1 MTTYTAPLRDMLF
14 TMKEVAGLDAICAQ
28 PGFEETTPDLVA
40 AILEEASKFAAGVL
54 DPINASGDRQ
64 GVRWNDGVVSTAD
77 GFGLAYASFCETGWN
92 AMPARVELGG
102 QGLPTLVSTAVLEMW
117 KSSNMAF
124 SLCQMLTLGAVEA
137 IAHHGSAELKRR
149 FLPNMVTGK
158 WTGTMNLTEPQ
169 AGSDL
174 SAMRSRAVA
183 EGEHYRVT
191 GTKIFI
197 TWGEHDMA
205 ENIVHLVLARLP
217 DAPEGVKGISLFLC
231 PKFLV
236 NADGTL
242 GERNDL
248 VCASI
253 EHKLGIHAS
262 PTAVMS
268 FGDKGGAVGYLV
280 GEPNKGIAC
289 MFTMMNHARVNVGL
303 EGVGIAER
311 AYQQARA
318 YALDRVQ
325 GRTATKGSKTIIG
338 HPDVRRMLL
347 DMKCRIEAMRSLAY
361 FAAGQMDRAAGHPDA
376 QERLRSQVLVELL
389 TPIVKGWCTENAL
402 GITSDGIQ
410 VHGGMGFIEETGAAQ
425 YLRDARITTIYEG
438 TTGIQANDLIGRKL
452 AREGGITM
460 KALQGVID
468 GDVRRLLGAQDQ
480 RLTAMGLALQAGLQ
494 SLAAAAD
501 WLLVHSAHSPA
512 QAAAGAVPFLKLA
525 GTVIGGWL
533 MARGAE
539 AAVTQLVAAGPSLE
553 AGPAAD
559 FLAAKVVTA
568 RHYMAHV
575 MVEAAG
581 LSEIVTHGAETTLAL
596 ADNQF

>member
-14 TMKEVAGLDAICAQ
+14 TMKEVAGLDAVCAQ
-28 PGFEETTPDLVA
+28 PGFEDATPDLVE
-40 AILEEASKFAAGVL
+40 AILDEAAKFAAGVL
-54 DPINASGDRQ
+54 DPLNAPGDRQ
-64 GVRWNDGVVSTAD
+64 GVRWKDGVVTTAD
-77 GFGLAYASFCETGWN
+77 GFALAYASFCETGWN

-102 QGLPTLVSTAVLEMW
+102 QGLPMLVSTAVLEMW

-137 IAHHGSAELKRR
+137 IAHHGSDALKQR
-149 FLPNMVTGK
+149 FLPNMVAGK

-174 SAMRSRAVA
+174 SAVRSRAVA
-183 EGEHYRVT
+183 EGDHYRVS

-217 DAPEGVKGISLFLC
+217 DAPSGVKGISLFLC

-236 NADGTL
+236 GDDGRL

-262 PTAVMS
+262 PTAAMS

-280 GEPNKGIAC
+280 GAPNQGLAC

-311 AYQQARA
+311 AYQHARA

-325 GRTATKGSKTIIG
+325 GRTATPGSKTIIG
-338 HPDVRRMLL
+338 HPDVRRLL
-347 DMKCRIEAMRSLAY
+347 MDMKCRIEAMRSLAY

-376 QERLRSQVLVELL
+376 LERGRCQALVELL
-389 TPIVKGWCTENAL
+389 TPVVKGWCTENAL
-402 GITSDGIQ
+402 GIASDGIQ
-410 VHGGMGFIEETGAAQ
+410 IHGGMGYVEETGAAQ

-438 TTGIQANDLIGRKL
+438 TTAIQANDLIGRKL
-452 AREGGITM
+452 ARDDGSTM
-460 KALQGVID
+460 RTLQQTMRD
-468 GDVRRLLGAQDQ
+468 DARRLLGAQDGQ
-480 RLTAMGLALQAGLQ
+480 LTAIGGALQAGLA
-494 SLAAAAD
+494 SLAAAVD
-501 WLLVHSAHSPA
+501 WLLANRAAAPA

-533 MARGAE
+533 LARGAE
-539 AAVTQLVAAGPSLE
+539 AAVAQLGVRQPGADAD
-553 AGPAAD
+553 AD
-559 FLAAKVVTA
+559 FLGAKVATA

-575 MVEAAG
+575 MVDSAG
-581 LSEIVTHGAETTLAL
+581 LAAIVTDGAATTLAL
-596 ADNQF
+596 ADRQF